1 MTTFLETILA
11 ADREH
16 PPDRA
21 RYRDGRR
28 SAGDGTSAADGA
40 SSGPTVLRRPAA
52 TRAEDL

>member
-21 RYRDGRR
+21 RYRAGR
-28 SAGDGTSAADGA
+28 SVGDGTSAADVA
-40 SSGPTVLRRPAA
+40 FSGPTALRRPAA

>member
-28 SAGDGTSAADGA
+28 CAGDGTAAADVA
-40 SSGPTVLRRPAA
+40 SSGPTVLRRPVA

>member
-16 PPDRA
+16 PPDPA

-28 SAGDGTSAADGA
+28 SVGDGTSAADGA
-40 SSGPTVLRRPAA
+40 LSGPTVLRRPAA